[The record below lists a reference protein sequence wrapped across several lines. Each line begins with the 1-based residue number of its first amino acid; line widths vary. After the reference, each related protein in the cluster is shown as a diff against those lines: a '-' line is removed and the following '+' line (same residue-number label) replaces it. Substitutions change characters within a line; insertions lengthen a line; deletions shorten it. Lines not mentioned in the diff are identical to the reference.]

1 MGVDDTLRDA
11 VAKMLYRE
19 MKECCNGYVE
29 YIPDADPIGEGGVT
43 FDGNIAIDALAD
55 AVIEAFRTEFAPP
68 TD

>member
-1 MGVDDTLRDA
+1 
-11 VAKMLYRE
+11 